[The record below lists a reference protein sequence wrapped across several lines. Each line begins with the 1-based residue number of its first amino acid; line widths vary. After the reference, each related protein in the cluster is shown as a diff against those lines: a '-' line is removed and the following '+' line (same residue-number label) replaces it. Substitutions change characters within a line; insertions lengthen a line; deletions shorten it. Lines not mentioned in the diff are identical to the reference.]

1 MEKTINFE
9 SLKFELFDPMKDK
22 EDKIP
27 DKSGNYIVVLREK
40 VELPVID
47 ITPIYNMYKGYRVIY
62 TGISSKNL
70 RKRDYSQHFTGNNA
84 GRSTLRKSLGS
95 LMGLEKIPRDAKK
108 PENGKTKFT
117 DADEE
122 KLSAWMKENLLLFF
136 LCENEFATLEEFL
149 INELNP
155 PLNIQGNKNEVN
167 QDYRDKL
174 RKLRK

>member
-62 TGISSKNL
+62 TGISSKSL

-84 GRSTLRKSLGS
+84 GHSTLRKSLGS
-95 LMGLEKIPRDAKK
+95 LMGLKKIPRDTKK

-149 INELNP
+149 INKLNP